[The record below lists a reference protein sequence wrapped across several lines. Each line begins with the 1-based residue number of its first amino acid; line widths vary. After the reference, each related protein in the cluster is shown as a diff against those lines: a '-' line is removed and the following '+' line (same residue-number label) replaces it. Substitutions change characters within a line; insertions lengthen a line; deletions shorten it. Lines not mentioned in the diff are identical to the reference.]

1 MSIKVIRAGML
12 TSIQDLGRYGM
23 QKHGIIVSGAMDPF
37 ALRVGN
43 LLVGN
48 EEREAALEITMLGPT
63 LQFLEDSLIAICG
76 GNLSPKIDGHK
87 IPGWRPILVK
97 KGSILEFGAAR
108 SGCRAYLTLAGG
120 FDIPQVMGSRS
131 TYLRAG
137 LGGFQGRALKKGDIL
152 NLRAPSELANKMKD
166 SLSKTTG
173 VQLFST
179 SKWSVSNRLLSFYQK
194 KTIIRVLP
202 GNQFYRFTWDSRKK
216 FFTRD
221 FFITQQS
228 DRMGYQLKGPQT
240 RLSEP
245 LELVSEAVSTGTV
258 QIPPAGNPIILMADR
273 QTTGGYPKIAQIIN
287 VDIPILA
294 QIKPG
299 EKIRFQMVTLE
310 ESQELYRTREV
321 EIRKLKL
328 AIASKVQR

>member
-1 MSIKVIRAGML
+1 MGIKVIRTGLL

-23 QKHGIIVSGAMDPF
+23 QKHGVIVSGAMDPY

-48 EEREAALEITMLGPT
+48 EEREGALEITMLGPT

-76 GNLSPKIDGHK
+76 GDLSPKIDGQK
-87 IPGWRPILVK
+87 IPGWRPVLVK
-97 KGSILEFGAAR
+97 KGSILKFGEPV

-120 FDIPQVMGSRS
+120 FDIPQVMGSQS

-137 LGGFQGRALKKGDIL
+137 IGGFQGRSLKKGDIL
-152 NLRAPSELANKMKD
+152 NLRTPSEQANKIKHY
-166 SLSKTTG
+166 LSKTTG
-173 VQLFST
+173 TQLFSA
-179 SKWSVSNRLLSFYQK
+179 SKWSISNRLLSFYQK

-202 GNQFYRFTWDSRKK
+202 SNQFNCFTLDSRKN
-216 FFTRD
+216 FFTKD
-221 FFITQQS
+221 FYITQQS
-228 DRMGYQLKGPQT
+228 DRMGYQLKGPQIK
-240 RLSEP
+240 LSEP

-258 QIPPAGNPIILMADR
+258 QIPPAGNPIILMADC
-273 QTTGGYPKIAQIIN
+273 QTTGGYPKMAQVIN

-310 ESQELYRTREV
+310 KSQELYRTREF
-321 EIRKLKL
+321 EIQRLKL
-328 AIASKVQR
+328 AIASKV